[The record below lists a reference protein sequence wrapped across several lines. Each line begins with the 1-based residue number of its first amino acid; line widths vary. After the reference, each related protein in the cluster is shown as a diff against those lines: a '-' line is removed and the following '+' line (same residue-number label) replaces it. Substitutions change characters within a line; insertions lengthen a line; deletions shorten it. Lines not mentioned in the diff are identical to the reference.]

1 MLGVATL
8 VVLLSLSG
16 LAVAQTDTAS
26 GPTTSRSSETV
37 VLSDTFD
44 DPETGII
51 PAFAGASEE
60 LSAEYDAGFYDIDA
74 LADDFTGAL
83 AIPFGDVYSD
93 VTVAIDAVLSGG
105 IEEEPGRYILL
116 SCRVGE
122 DSGYRLEFR
131 PQIGAVVL
139 RKLDAGAGQQMAS
152 GEIAEGGPVLDV
164 ARLELR
170 CNGSTISAKV
180 NGQDVVT
187 AEDADFTEGGLEL
200 GGGVYTISSGRV
212 SVDFDNLAVSVPNAL
227 APPAAAPTEVPA
239 TPEPEPEVDRS
250 AIMAP
255 VEQLR
260 SQATAGDPIY
270 GPAGG
275 EITQVVGGSL
285 DAKYSGVSIQDFI
298 ARITFQNPADAG
310 SQWDFGIGFRQDE
323 SGRHWRVI
331 VRSDGTWSLAIAAE
345 FPRATGV
352 VESFNF
358 EPGGANTIELV
369 VSGTIG
375 YLLVNDAYTAMMDV
389 SAWQEAGDVWAGS
402 GLFLDFATQGA
413 VTTYEDFT
421 IWAIG
426 DATGAAPVEES
437 PAVAETP
444 AQEASEAVEEAAV
457 VVSPSPEDVAPAEE
471 SPATIEEIPAEES
484 PEATAEPEEPSRP
497 ESGTPVDES
506 PISEV
511 TATPEEAESPAPASP
526 DALSP
531 EEGAARLDEL
541 RSQVESAEPEF
552 GPSSGEVT
560 QGVGSIDIESASVA
574 VENFY
579 TTVRFSN
586 PASAEEPDHPWDVL
600 IGFWHSGGDDQIR
613 LVVSS
618 DGTWSAAQGT
628 ARPIVTGSAG
638 NILLGPARGNVIE
651 LAVENGIGYL
661 AINDEFVASF
671 EVPGSPQEGDIWIA
685 SGTFP
690 ENVQPGVDTP
700 FSDWSVWSLD

>member
-1 MLGVATL
+1 
-8 VVLLSLSG
+8 VLLSISG
-16 LAVAQTDTAS
+16 LAFAQTDDSAS

-44 DPETGII
+44 DPATGII
-51 PAFAGASEE
+51 PPLENAAEDF
-60 LSAEYDAGFYDIDA
+60 SAEYDSGLFDVDA
-74 LADDFTGAL
+74 LADDFSGAF
-83 AIPFGDVYSD
+83 AIPFGDSYTD
-93 VTVAIDAVLSGG
+93 VTIAVDAVLSGG
-105 IEEEPGRYILL
+105 IEEEPGRYIFL

-122 DSGYRLEFR
+122 DGGGYRLEFR
-131 PQIGAVVL
+131 PQIAAVVL
-139 RKLDAGAGQQMAS
+139 RKLDTEAGQQIASAEMA
-152 GEIAEGGPVLDV
+152 EAVPVTEQ

-212 SVDFDNLAVSVPNAL
+212 SVNFDNLAVSVPNTL
-227 APPAAAPTEVPA
+227 APAAAPTEPPATPA

-260 SQATAGDPIY
+260 SQAMAVNPIF
-270 GPAGG
+270 GPEVG

-285 DAKYSGVSIQDFI
+285 DAKYSGVSVQDFV
-298 ARITFQNPADAG
+298 ARITFQNPSEAG
-310 SQWDFGIGFRQDE
+310 VQWDFGLGFRQDE
-323 SGRHWRVI
+323 SSRHWRVI

-358 EPGGANTIELV
+358 ESGGSNTIELV

-375 YLLVNDAYTAMMDV
+375 YLLVNDAYTAMMDL
-389 SAWQEAGDVWAGS
+389 SAWQEAGDIWAGS
-402 GLFLDFATQGA
+402 GLFLDFAKQGA
-413 VTTYEDFT
+413 ITTYNDFT
-421 IWAIG
+421 VWAIG
-426 DATGAAPVEES
+426 DASE
-437 PAVAETP
+437 AETP
-444 AQEASEAVEEAAV
+444 AAAEPPAQESSAPIEETPVE
-457 VVSPSPEDVAPAEE
+457 STPSPEEAEVASAEDT
-471 SPATIEEIPAEES
+471 PATIEEIPAEES
-484 PEATAEPEEPSRP
+484 PEATAEPDAPSRP
-497 ESGTPVDES
+497 PSAT

-511 TATPEEAESPAPASP
+511 ETTPDNAESPAPAAEG
-526 DALSP
+526 ALSR
-531 EEGAARLDEL
+531 EEGAATLDEL
-541 RSQVESAEPEF
+541 RSSVESAEPDF
-552 GPSSGEVT
+552 GPESGEVV
-560 QGVGSIDIESASVA
+560 QGVGSIDIESASVD

-579 TTVRFSN
+579 TSVRFSN
-586 PASAEEPDHPWDVL
+586 PASADDPDHPWDVL
-600 IGFWHSGGDDQIR
+600 IGFWHGGGDDQIR

-628 ARPIVTGSAG
+628 ARPIVTGSADS
-638 NILLGPARGNVIE
+638 ILLGPARGNVIE
-651 LAVENGIGYL
+651 LAVQDGIGYL

-671 EVPGSPQEGDIWIA
+671 EVPGSPQAGDIWIA

-690 ENVQPGVDTP
+690 ENVQPGVETL